1 MGRPKTYKESFERVC
16 AEYAEYKTY
25 SNIKIHTLLFIIAIL
40 LSILIGLFIFYINGG
55 A

>member
-16 AEYAEYKTY
+16 DEYAEYKTY
-25 SNIKIHTLLFIIAIL
+25 SNIKIHILLFIIAIL